1 MHCNSMLWTGTAAL
15 LLTVVGYLAHHRE
28 TMAQKQVEVRAAES
42 IEAMEGEASNALKRK
57 LSTEK
62 AKELAAKIR

>member
-1 MHCNSMLWTGTAAL
+1 MHCTSMLWTGTAAL
-15 LLTVVGYLAHHRE
+15 LLTVVEHLAHHRE
-28 TMAQKQVEVRAAES
+28 TMAQRQVEVRSADS
-42 IEAMEGEASNALKRK
+42 VEAMEGEASNVSKRK